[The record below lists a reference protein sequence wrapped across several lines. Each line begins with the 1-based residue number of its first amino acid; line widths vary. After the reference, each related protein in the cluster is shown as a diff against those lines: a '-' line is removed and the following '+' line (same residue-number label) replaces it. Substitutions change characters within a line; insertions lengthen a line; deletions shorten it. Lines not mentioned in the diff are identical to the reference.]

1 MTFGRMQVQ
10 PGMEVVATAGTPMG
24 QVKEVHDEEFV
35 VSPPTGDDVRF
46 AYTAIR
52 AMLGNQLVLDPHG

>member
-10 PGMEVVATAGTPMG
+10 PGMEVVGTAGTLVG

-35 VSPPTGDDVRF
+35 VSRPTGDDVRF
-46 AYTAIR
+46 AYSAIR
-52 AMLGNQLVLDPHG
+52 AMLGNQLVLDPAD